1 MFDTATILT
10 GLSNALSPSALFA
23 VMLGSVIGIVVGALP
38 GATATMAIAVLVP
51 ITFWFPPELS
61 IIMLMGVYSSG
72 VFGGSIS
79 AILLNI
85 PGTPASAATCFDGY
99 PLSRQGKAGK
109 AISVAL
115 WSSFFG
121 GTISGFALLLAAPLL
136 AYAALRFG
144 PPESMAVAIFGL
156 VMVASLSSDN
166 LLKGLL
172 MGTLGMFLGTI
183 GMDPHS
189 GYPRF
194 TFGVLDLVQGISVVP
209 LLIGAFSIPEVIRM
223 LSGSGWASVDYD
235 MRDSWR
241 LKWDEIKCLW
251 KTWLVST
258 GIGMVV
264 GIIPAIGPETA
275 TFLGYDQA
283 KKMAKDKSLF
293 GKGDIRGI
301 AGSEAAEAVV
311 GTSLAPMFALGI
323 PGSGAAVAL
332 MGGLLVHGLMPGPR
346 MFTEQTGFLMTVFIG
361 FIFAQVAMLI
371 CGLVAARFAPQILRI
386 PHVVL
391 GPVIIVVSMVGS
403 FAINNSM
410 FDVGIMLASGII
422 AFFLSEAGFSVV
434 PVVLGLI
441 LGPMFEGELARTLT
455 ISAREGFFSYMLDRP
470 IALGIIAFT
479 ILTIVGPIISEYRKR
494 KQGKVVDKKNA
505 DNV

>member
-1 MFDTATILT
+1 
-10 GLSNALSPSALFA
+10 
-23 VMLGSVIGIVVGALP
+23 
-38 GATATMAIAVLVP
+38 
-51 ITFWFPPELS
+51 
-61 IIMLMGVYSSG
+61 
-72 VFGGSIS
+72 
-79 AILLNI
+79 
-85 PGTPASAATCFDGY
+85 
-99 PLSRQGKAGK
+99 
-109 AISVAL
+109 
-115 WSSFFG
+115 
-121 GTISGFALLLAAPLL
+121 
-136 AYAALRFG
+136 
-144 PPESMAVAIFGL
+144 MAVAIFGL

-172 MGTLGMFLGTI
+172 MGALGMFLGTV

-194 TFGVLDLVQGISVVP
+194 TFEILELVQGISVVP
-209 LLIGAFSIPEVIRM
+209 LLIGVFSIPEVIRM
-223 LSGSGWASVDYD
+223 LSASGWASVDYD
-235 MRDSWR
+235 MRESWR
-241 LKWDEIKCLW
+241 LTWGEIKYLW

-275 TFLGYDQA
+275 TFVGYDQA

-323 PGSGAAVAL
+323 PGSGAAMAL
-332 MGGLLVHGLMPGPR
+332 MGGLLVHGLMPGPKL
-346 MFTEQTGFLMTVFIG
+346 FTEHTGFLMTVFMG
-361 FIFAQVAMLI
+361 FMFAQVAMLI
-371 CGLVAARFAPQILRI
+371 CGIAAARFAPQILRV

-391 GPVIIVVSMVGS
+391 GPIIIVVSMVGS

-410 FDVGIMLASGII
+410 FDVGIMLVSGII
-422 AFFLSEAGFSVV
+422 AHFLGQAGFAAV

-455 ISAREGFFSYMLDRP
+455 ISAREGFVSYMMGRP
-470 IALGIIAFT
+470 IALLIIAFT
-479 ILTIVGPIISEYRKR
+479 ILTIVGPIISEYRNR
-494 KQGKVVDKKNA
+494 KQGKVADKKNT